1 MCITLYQFCCKEYTM
16 HNHITA
22 DGGDKSAHDLRAMA
36 REERIRAGE
45 DQKSVFGGFEKYTK
59 VRYLD
64 S

>member
-1 MCITLYQFCCKEYTM
+1 M
-16 HNHITA
+16 HNHFTA